1 MGEPIFINP
10 KHTPMMK
17 RNFLLTAFITAMFG
31 MTQAAVPG
39 EIPNSNQNIDPMS
52 DKAFNARRGATIL
65 NNNVFAKS
73 EVGIDPKSVERVKKE
88 IKLPLVIRDINDQ
101 HDSLVVN
108 QYPFTINGVEYDYV
122 VQIELNDFKNIHL
135 ASLEDLKEKRFP
147 DLKDPYVFMIN
158 RNFIT
163 HDAAS
168 YKVDENF
175 VYDMQ
180 VVSSADFESLQ
191 GLPPFSIIRIFTKT
205 PDNIPPVRLR

>member
-1 MGEPIFINP
+1 
-10 KHTPMMK
+10 MMK
-17 RNFLLTAFITAMFG
+17 RRNFLLTAFITAMFG
-31 MTQAAVPG
+31 MAQAAVPG
-39 EIPNSNQNIDPMS
+39 EIPNNNQNIDPMS

-73 EVGIDPKSVERVKKE
+73 EVGIDPKSVD
-88 IKLPLVIRDINDQ
+88 VIRDINDQ

-122 VQIELNDFKNIHL
+122 VQIELKDFKNIHL
-135 ASLEDLKEKRFP
+135 ASLEDLKEKHFP
-147 DLKDPYVFMIN
+147 DLKGPYVFMIN

-168 YKVDENF
+168 YKLDENF

-205 PDNIPPVRLR
+205 QENIPPVRLR

>member
-1 MGEPIFINP
+1 
-10 KHTPMMK
+10 MMK
-17 RNFLLTAFITAMFG
+17 RRNFFLTAFITAMFG
-31 MTQAAVPG
+31 MAQAAVPG

-122 VQIELNDFKNIHL
+122 VQIELKDFKHIHL

-147 DLKDPYVFMIN
+147 DLKGPYVFMID

-163 HDAAS
+163 HDVAS
-168 YKVDENF
+168 YKIDENF

-180 VVSSADFESLQ
+180 VVSSADFESPQ
-191 GLPPFSIIRIFTKT
+191 GLPAFSVIRIFTRT
-205 PDNIPPVRLR
+205 PANIPPVRLR

>member
-1 MGEPIFINP
+1 
-10 KHTPMMK
+10 MMK
-17 RNFLLTAFITAMFG
+17 RRNFFLTAFITAMFG
-31 MTQAAVPG
+31 MAQAAVPG
-39 EIPNSNQNIDPMS
+39 EIPNSHQNIDPMS

-88 IKLPLVIRDINDQ
+88 IKLPLVIRDINDR

-122 VQIELNDFKNIHL
+122 VQIELKDFKNIHL

-205 PDNIPPVRLR
+205 QENIPPVRLR

>member
-1 MGEPIFINP
+1 
-10 KHTPMMK
+10 
-17 RNFLLTAFITAMFG
+17 MFG
-31 MTQAAVPG
+31 MAQAAVPG

-88 IKLPLVIRDINDQ
+88 IKLPLVIRDINDR

-122 VQIELNDFKNIHL
+122 VQIELKNFKHIHL

-147 DLKDPYVFMIN
+147 DLKGPYVFMIN

-205 PDNIPPVRLR
+205 QENIPPVRLR

>member
-1 MGEPIFINP
+1 
-10 KHTPMMK
+10 MK
-17 RNFLLTAFITAMFG
+17 RRNFFLTAFITAMFG
-31 MTQAAVPG
+31 MAQAAVPG

-88 IKLPLVIRDINDQ
+88 IKLPLVIRDINDR

-122 VQIELNDFKNIHL
+122 VQIELKDFKHIHL

-147 DLKDPYVFMIN
+147 DLKGPYVFMID

-163 HDAAS
+163 HDVAS
-168 YKVDENF
+168 YKIDENF

-180 VVSSADFESLQ
+180 VVSSADFESPQ
-191 GLPPFSIIRIFTKT
+191 GLPAFSVIRIFTRT
-205 PDNIPPVRLR
+205 PANIPPVRLR

>member
-1 MGEPIFINP
+1 
-10 KHTPMMK
+10 MK
-17 RNFLLTAFITAMFG
+17 RRNFFLTAFITAMFG
-31 MTQAAVPG
+31 MAQAAVPG

-122 VQIELNDFKNIHL
+122 VQIELKDFKNIHL

-163 HDAAS
+163 HDATS
-168 YKVDENF
+168 YKLDENF

-191 GLPPFSIIRIFTKT
+191 GLPPFSIIRLFTKT